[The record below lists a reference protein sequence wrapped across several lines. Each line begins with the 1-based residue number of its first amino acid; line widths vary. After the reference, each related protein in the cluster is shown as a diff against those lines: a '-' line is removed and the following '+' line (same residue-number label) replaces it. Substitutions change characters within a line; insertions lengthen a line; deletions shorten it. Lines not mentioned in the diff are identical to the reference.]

1 MTVIDM
7 FEQTRAQGWSEQSG
21 VGPFVDLIGPL
32 WVRTVD
38 GVKEYGMQIEKK
50 HLNSNGIVH
59 GGMLMSVI
67 DQVVS
72 HVIFDQGDRTP
83 MATIDMSTNF
93 IDAVREGDWL
103 SARAQIQRR
112 TRSLVF
118 VTGQL
123 CVGDRVCLSAQAIM
137 KLRTN

>member
-1 MTVIDM
+1 MTVIDP
-7 FEQTRAQGWSEQSG
+7 FTDIKAQGWSEQPG

-32 WVRTVD
+32 WFRTIED
-38 GVKEYGMQIEKK
+38 VKEYGMLIEAR

-67 DQVVS
+67 DQVIS
-72 HVIFDQGDRTP
+72 HVIFDQGDTTP

-103 SARAQIQRR
+103 SARAQVQRR

-123 CVGDRVCLSAQAIM
+123 CVGEKVCLSAQAIM
-137 KLRTN
+137 KLRKS